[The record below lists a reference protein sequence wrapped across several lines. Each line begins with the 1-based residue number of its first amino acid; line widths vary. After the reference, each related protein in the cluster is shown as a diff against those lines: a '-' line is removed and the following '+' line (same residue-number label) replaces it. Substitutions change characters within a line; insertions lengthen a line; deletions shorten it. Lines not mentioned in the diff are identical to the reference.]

1 MEKLFESGRIEE
13 IYGKDP
19 DTVSYQKDRFRR
31 VIKGYEEH
39 FGKPEKLHIFSAAG
53 RSEIGGNHTDHQR
66 GHVLAAS
73 LNIDSLAVASAVK
86 EPVITLYS
94 EGYETYTID
103 LSSLDKFA
111 GESDTSSLIRGV
123 AAGFSK
129 KGFKIGGFN
138 AYVTSDVL
146 GGSGLS
152 SSASFESLVGIIL
165 SGLFNDNKVSTVDI
179 AKIGQFSENNYM
191 DKPCG
196 LMDQMACSVGGFVH
210 IDFAKK
216 SDKDPLFDDEY
227 PWFEKIDFDPA
238 DYGYDLCIT
247 DTKASH
253 ADLTDEY
260 AAIPAEMRS
269 VAAYFGKEVL
279 SEIDEDEF
287 LAKISDIRKKTG
299 DRAIMRAIHF
309 LGENKRVIAE
319 AECLKE
325 KDFDRFLRRFSSS
338 ARSSYEYLQNIYP
351 VAADQQGVAIAL
363 AISDIVLSSPSKGV
377 ARVHGGGFAGTIQTF
392 VKKEYS
398 DEYIAAMNKLL
409 GGGASR
415 KYSIRKYGCVQII

>member
-39 FGKPEKLHIFSAAG
+39 FGKPEELHIFSAAG

-103 LSSLDKFA
+103 LSSLDKVA

-409 GGGASR
+409 GDGASR